1 MSRRAKKEKPKP
13 QPPADL
19 TRFLAQPPEQPT
31 APALQPLL
39 SEEVERAVLNY
50 IRRKGR
56 VTKSE
61 LYKWSKDSGIKPA
74 AFYNAVTSLLSK
86 GLISRSF
93 DPEKEEYIFSAK

>member
-1 MSRRAKKEKPKP
+1 MSRKTKKEEPRS
-13 QPPADL
+13 QPAADL
-19 TRFLAQPPEQPT
+19 TRFFAQPPEQP
-31 APALQPLL
+31 AVSQPLL
-39 SEEVERAVLNY
+39 SEEIERAVLNY

-56 VTKSE
+56 VAKSE

>member
-1 MSRRAKKEKPKP
+1 MSRRVRKEEPKP
-13 QPPADL
+13 QPTTDL
-19 TRFLAQPPEQPT
+19 TRFFGQPPEQP
-31 APALQPLL
+31 AASQPLL
-39 SEEVERAVLNY
+39 SEEVERMVLSY

-74 AFYNAVTSLLSK
+74 AFYSAVTSLLSK

-93 DPEKEEYIFSAK
+93 DPEKEEYVFSAK